1 MEFNG
6 LVLDQEHSYHP
17 PHLAQLPLPFS
28 SQSVALD
35 KPSFQGDSSIQK
47 ALLWERPQVAQAQF

>member
-6 LVLDQEHSYHP
+6 LVLDQEHGYHP
-17 PHLAQLPLPFS
+17 PHLIQLLPPFS
-28 SQSVALD
+28 SQPVALD

-47 ALLWERPQVAQAQF
+47 ALLQERSQVAQAQF

>member
-1 MEFNG
+1 MEFIG

-17 PHLAQLPLPFS
+17 PHLVQLPPPFS
-28 SQSVALD
+28 SQPVALD

-47 ALLWERPQVAQAQF
+47 ALLWERSQVAQAQF

>member
-17 PHLAQLPLPFS
+17 PHLVQLPPPFS
-28 SQSVALD
+28 SQPVALN

-47 ALLWERPQVAQAQF
+47 ALLRERSQVAQAQF